1 MAPTLT
7 LVLLWLGFAGS
18 HLVLSSLPVRQ
29 ATVARIGEGPF
40 RGLYSLVAFAFFI
53 PLVRTYFGH
62 KHAGPALWMLTP
74 GPALRWAM
82 YVGMGVAFVLVV
94 ASFVRPSP
102 AGVVP
107 GNPTPGGVYRI
118 TRHPLMMGLMLFG
131 LLHLLP
137 NGHAADIAFFG
148 GFVLF
153 PLVGAAHQDHRKL
166 VTDAG
171 RFRQFYEAT
180 SFLPFTGRSSLQGIR
195 ELLPT
200 VAGLGIAVALV
211 VRHFHAALFGG

>member
-1 MAPTLT
+1 M
-7 LVLLWLGFAGS
+7 
-18 HLVLSSLPVRQ
+18 
-29 ATVARIGEGPF
+29 
-40 RGLYSLVAFAFFI
+40 
-53 PLVRTYFGH
+53 
-62 KHAGPALWMLTP
+62 
-74 GPALRWAM
+74 
-82 YVGMGVAFVLVV
+82 LVV